1 MKYSAYGV
9 GSYDSQSQYFPYVD
23 ILNLTVEKIPYN
35 IEAAAAA
42 VAGSNHPTQSTFIN
56 MVKYGI
62 KLRLILVPLGVV
74 YYIDSVEVTN
84 SKNWLIYVR

>member
-1 MKYSAYGV
+1 LNLPASANLGIAEVV
-9 GSYDSQSQYFPYVD
+9 GS
-23 ILNLTVEKIPYN
+23 T
-35 IEAAAAA
+35 
-42 VAGSNHPTQSTFIN
+42 PTRSTFIN